1 MKKLIAV
8 GAVLMACSF
17 SLLGAQDLQPK
28 SQTVVFHVTAV
39 HHTDEASVCKSGLCS
54 TTKYTIEG
62 FAEMEHNV
70 SVTEYVLT
78 CDEFAASLPHPHRN
92 NICARLHA
100 GNAYQV
106 ELLSDSVSFPFSRLN
121 KDFEANYRIMSER
134 EAARGMEQLL
144 SQNNR

>member
-1 MKKLIAV
+1 MKKFITI
-8 GAVLMACSF
+8 GIVLVACNWS
-17 SLLGAQDLQPK
+17 SLRAQDLQPK
-28 SQTVVFHVTAV
+28 TKIVAFHVTAV
-39 HHTDEASVCKSGLCS
+39 RQTVETNACQSGQCS
-54 TTKYTIEG
+54 QTKYTIEG
-62 FAEMEHNV
+62 FAEIEHNV

-92 NICARLHA
+92 NICARVHA
-100 GNAYQV
+100 GSAYEV

-121 KDFEANYRIMSER
+121 KDFEANYKIMSER